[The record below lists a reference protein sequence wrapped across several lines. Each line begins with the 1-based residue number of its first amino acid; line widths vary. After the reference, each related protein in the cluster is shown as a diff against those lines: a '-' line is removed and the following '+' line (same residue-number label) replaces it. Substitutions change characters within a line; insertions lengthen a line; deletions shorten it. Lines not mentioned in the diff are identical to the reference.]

1 MARKFS
7 NSEII
12 AALDKIILSS
22 SLSNSP
28 QSSSF
33 LRYIVEQKLQGNQK
47 QIKAYT
53 IAIDALGKD
62 ETFDSSTNPLVRVQA
77 VKLRK
82 TLDLYYATH
91 GSEDAFRIDIPKGT
105 YVPEFIENKTAGQV
119 PPKTELLSRLK
130 HLGKSLE
137 EKANL
142 YFKPAAIGLV
152 LILVYMAAKLV
163 PVNQNSEIQSELAF
177 SPPKIAISSFMVSEF
192 QQDSAVLNGIS
203 ANLSSE
209 LLHQFSRY
217 PWLSIVANEADNFH
231 TLNTHS
237 DVIPDYVLEGYLAQ
251 NLSNPH
257 KNSSHINIQV
267 RLVENTTKT
276 VKWTRS
282 YDLNQ
287 RTQSWDAVTALLG
300 QKISKAV
307 GSENGILVN
316 ILQSAQSPLS
326 KIDIECFRCFIGMY
340 QYWKQPD
347 LKNYLKQ
354 RNCLRYAVKL
364 NPNYAEAW
372 AALAQIYMD
381 TPRFHKQHKHV
392 QLDNNTWKQAQEYL
406 EKALTLAPLNPIVL
420 ETAMR
425 FELTKPVPDHFSFV
439 RHAKTEMKMRPDNP
453 EALIKYGNRLAV
465 HVGKWQ
471 EGLDIHDR
479 VFHMV
484 PEPSDTIYLAPAFQ
498 SLLSRDDDL
507 VDQSI
512 GRLEQNESLLATILK
527 LIAAH
532 RTGEIEKVP
541 THKDTLRRYGIG
553 SVPQLRDHIRR
564 KHFYP
569 ELRNAV
575 ESQAIAAFQ
584 SA

>member
-1 MARKFS
+1 
-7 NSEII
+7 
-12 AALDKIILSS
+12 
-22 SLSNSP
+22 
-28 QSSSF
+28 
-33 LRYIVEQKLQGNQK
+33 
-47 QIKAYT
+47 
-53 IAIDALGKD
+53 
-62 ETFDSSTNPLVRVQA
+62 
-77 VKLRK
+77 
-82 TLDLYYATH
+82 
-91 GSEDAFRIDIPKGT
+91 
-105 YVPEFIENKTAGQV
+105 
-119 PPKTELLSRLK
+119 
-130 HLGKSLE
+130 
-137 EKANL
+137 
-142 YFKPAAIGLV
+142 
-152 LILVYMAAKLV
+152 
-163 PVNQNSEIQSELAF
+163 
-177 SPPKIAISSFMVSEF
+177 
-192 QQDSAVLNGIS
+192 
-203 ANLSSE
+203 
-209 LLHQFSRY
+209 
-217 PWLSIVANEADNFH
+217 
-231 TLNTHS
+231 
-237 DVIPDYVLEGYLAQ
+237 DYLLEGYLAKIPGNTDN
-251 NLSNPH
+251 NLRQ
-257 KNSSHINIQV
+257 IGVQV
-267 RLVENTTKT
+267 RLIENKSKT

-282 YDLNQ
+282 YDLDQ
-287 RTQSWDAVTALLG
+287 QSRDWDAVTSGLG
-300 QKISKAV
+300 RKIGKAV
-307 GSENGILVN
+307 GSENGILVD
-316 ILQSAQSPLS
+316 IFKSSQSPLS

-354 RNCLRYAVKL
+354 RNCLRHAVRL

-392 QLDNNTWKQAQEYL
+392 QLDHNTWKQAQEYL
-406 EKALTLAPLNPIVL
+406 DKALSLAPLNPVVL

-439 RHAKTEMKMRPDNP
+439 RHAKTEMKVRPDNP

-498 SLLSRDDDL
+498 SLLSRDDKL
-507 VDQSI
+507 VDESI
-512 GRLEQNESLLATILK
+512 RRLEQNESLLATILK

-532 RTGEIEKVP
+532 RMGEIEKVP
-541 THKDTLRRYGIG
+541 AHKNTLRRYGIG

>member
-1 MARKFS
+1 MAREFT
-7 NSEII
+7 NSEILT
-12 AALDKIILSS
+12 ALDKIILSS
-22 SLSNSP
+22 SLSISP

-33 LRYIVEQKLQGNQK
+33 LRYIVEQKLQGNEH

-82 TLDLYYATH
+82 TLELYYATH
-91 GSEDAFRIDIPKGT
+91 GSEDALRIEIPKGT
-105 YVPEFIENKTAGQV
+105 YVPEFIENNTADFAATSIQIL
-119 PPKTELLSRLK
+119 PWLS
-130 HLGKSLE
+130 GFIKSME
-137 EKANL
+137 GRAGS
-142 YFKPAAIGLV
+142 YFKPVAITL
-152 LILVYMAAKLV
+152 LLAIVYFTARLV
-163 PVNQNSEIQSELAF
+163 PFGENDDIQQELAF
-177 SPPKIAISSFMVSEF
+177 SPPKIAISSVMIPEF
-192 QQDSAVLNGIS
+192 QRDNAVLHGIS

-209 LLHQFSRY
+209 LLRQFSRF
-217 PWLSIVANEADNFH
+217 PWLSIVANETDNFH
-231 TLNTHS
+231 SADTHS
-237 DVIPDYVLEGYLAQ
+237 NVVPDYVLEGYLARIPG
-251 NLSNPH
+251 NAD
-257 KNSSHINIQV
+257 KSSRHISVQM
-267 RLVENTTKT
+267 RLIENTSKT

-282 YDLNQ
+282 YDVNQ
-287 RTQSWDAVTALLG
+287 EARDWDAVTAGLG

-307 GSENGILVN
+307 GSENGILVD
-316 ILQSAQSPLS
+316 ILKSAQSPLS
-326 KIDIECFRCFIGMY
+326 KVDIECFRCFIGMY

-392 QLDNNTWKQAQEYL
+392 QLDHKTWKQAQEYL
-406 EKALTLAPLNPIVL
+406 DKALSLAPLNPVVL

-425 FELTKPVPDHFSFV
+425 FELTKPVPDHYSFV

-498 SLLSRDDDL
+498 SLLGRDDKL

-512 GRLEQNESLLATILK
+512 RRLEQNESLLATILK

-532 RTGEIEKVP
+532 RMGEIDKVP
-541 THKDTLRRYGIG
+541 AHKDTLRRYGIG

-569 ELRNAV
+569 ELHKAV
-575 ESQAIAAFQ
+575 ENQAIAAFQ